1 MHYLRFEENNDEY
14 YENEVSHDQVF
25 DEIKLALSS
34 ELSKQEKYIEKFK
47 NAIINISKNKETPS
61 ELDKLFSTFSGLVEY
76 LGITF
81 CELIK
86 KDEELLDIL
95 FDLLLKENMTDKIED
110 ILFNIIKIYNYPSD
124 EKNFGDI
131 IKDKLYQGFLNLP
144 SQEKRN
150 SKTIIEK
157 LVDEINAFSSKMN
170 DPIKGR
176 EKDCLQS
183 SFEELEFNVNCLC
196 AIDNYPPATSEFFSI
211 EINKLKDVFLLSEKN
226 IYAIKRHEKEINGKE
241 NINKLINPINNLN
254 NVDTD
259 LTNIKKEEGTSINNN
274 QSEKELKNI
283 QNIALKNRTFF
294 FYKEKLL
301 EGEDQFTE
309 FKDYSLDDPHLSKE
323 LIRQYLGF
331 LNSEGGN
338 IYIGITDL
346 KEVVGINLNYKE
358 SDIKSR
364 MLVGLTKDFY
374 PKVRLEK
381 IKVFFIPIKNLET
394 NKYID
399 NLFVI
404 KIEILPGDP
413 AFLYTVGNSKQG
425 MISAIRHQ
433 TEVFNLTIDEMQNEI
448 KRRNQLNNL
457 WLGIINN
464 PLEYIVPQ
472 IVGFE
477 RENFNEEEQKLD
489 SKNDVKIAVVKKFL
503 YKLKINNIDKNLKI
517 KDINR
522 QFNSC
527 GCKIRKFKGKN
538 GKSNGEGYLIFDDEA
553 RAWNIMEELE
563 MNNLGGKTEL
573 IMKIEKI

>member
-1 MHYLRFEENNDEY
+1 MHYLRFEESNDEY

-131 IKDKLYQGFLNLP
+131 IKDRLDRGFHNLP

-150 SKTIIEK
+150 SKTILEK

-241 NINKLINPINNLN
+241 NINKLINPINYLN
-254 NVDTD
+254 NEDTY
-259 LTNIKKEEGTSINNN
+259 LINIKKEEEIALNNN
-274 QSEKELKNI
+274 PSEKEIKNI

-346 KEVVGINLNYKE
+346 KEVVGIHLNYKE
-358 SDIKSR
+358 CDIKSR

-381 IKVFFIPIKNLET
+381 IKVFFIPIKNPET
-394 NKYID
+394 NKLID
-399 NLFVI
+399 DLFV
-404 KIEILPGDP
+404 
-413 AFLYTVGNSKQG
+413 
-425 MISAIRHQ
+425 SAIRHQ

-457 WLGIINN
+457 WLGIINSAIEN
-464 PLEYIVPQ
+464 EAHQ
-472 IVGFE
+472 FADFE
-477 RENFNEEEQKLD
+477 RENSNEEEQKLD
-489 SKNDVKIAVVKKFL
+489 SKNDVKIAVVKKCL

>member
-1 MHYLRFEENNDEY
+1 M
-14 YENEVSHDQVF
+14 
-25 DEIKLALSS
+25 
-34 ELSKQEKYIEKFK
+34 
-47 NAIINISKNKETPS
+47 
-61 ELDKLFSTFSGLVEY
+61 
-76 LGITF
+76 
-81 CELIK
+81 
-86 KDEELLDIL
+86 
-95 FDLLLKENMTDKIED
+95 
-110 ILFNIIKIYNYPSD
+110 
-124 EKNFGDI
+124 
-131 IKDKLYQGFLNLP
+131 YQGFLNLP

-196 AIDNYPPATSEFFSI
+196 AIDNYPPATSEFFSK

-226 IYAIKRHEKEINGKE
+226 IYAINRHAKEINEQE

-274 QSEKELKNI
+274 PSEKELKNI

-346 KEVVGINLNYKE
+346 KEVVGIHLNYKKC
-358 SDIKSR
+358 DIKSR

-425 MISAIRHQ
+425 LISAIRHQ

-472 IVGFE
+472 IVDFE

-489 SKNDVKIAVVKKFL
+489 SKNDVKIAVVKKCL

-563 MNNLGGKTEL
+563 INNLGGKTEL